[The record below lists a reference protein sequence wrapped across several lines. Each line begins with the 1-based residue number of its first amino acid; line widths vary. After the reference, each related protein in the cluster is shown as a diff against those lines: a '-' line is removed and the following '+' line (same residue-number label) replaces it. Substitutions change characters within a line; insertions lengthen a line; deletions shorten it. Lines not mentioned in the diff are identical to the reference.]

1 MKRIVLVE
9 SWINLV
15 LDFGNVFL
23 EELEVDVE
31 LVELIEDVL
40 TDGIYLFDGLIGFTK
55 IFHKLKT
62 MNLLEFWNNLL

>member
-1 MKRIVLVE
+1 
-9 SWINLV
+9 LV
-15 LDFGNVFL
+15 LDLGDVFL
-23 EELEVDVE
+23 EELEVEVE

-62 MNLLEFWNNLL
+62 M